1 MANPSAKASRPSRSS
16 LHTRIL
22 PSVATLNSREWFL
35 CVVSGNQ
42 LTCSKCHELRTT
54 GTVTTAQPMQP
65 AVPGSTRTQEQS
77 QAPAWYQTGFSWELA
92 QTQMQGEKCSQV
104 FRAESPL
111 QFLWF
116 TCPQFWDGH
125 LWHFHPAPNS
135 IFLPIR

>member
-1 MANPSAKASRPSRSS
+1 MANPSAKASHPSCSS

-92 QTQMQGEKCSQV
+92 QSRCKERNAARCLGLNLHCSFYGSPALSFGMDIYGTFTQ
-104 FRAESPL
+104 L
-111 QFLWF
+111 QTAF
-116 TCPQFWDGH
+116 
-125 LWHFHPAPNS
+125 S
-135 IFLPIR
+135 